1 MIQRTI
7 SAMVGKGSINHNCRK
22 FTAENVDPS
31 RSHLNI
37 EYCNED
43 LHEVYHELFD
53 AAVERYNAKQK
64 RKDRM
69 IDDYYEKIRS
79 GKQEKLFH
87 EIIIQIGDRESCG
100 AATEDGQLAAEIL
113 DEYMKE
119 FQERNPN
126 LRVFSAHLHMDEAT
140 PHLHIDFV
148 PYTAGST
155 RGLDTRVSLKKALA
169 AQGFSGGTRS
179 ETEWNQWVNAEKEA
193 LAAVME
199 RHEVAWEKKGTH
211 EEHLSV
217 LEFKKKERAAEVAE
231 LEEQKLSLETE
242 VMDKEEVKAEL
253 DNEIADTG
261 EKVRKARQKFEAA
274 QADLKAVEAF
284 AAEHIRDPEEWLPE
298 AAAFEGAKAYRKRI
312 MPLFKKVVKL
322 IQPLYTALVDLK
334 RKYRQAADR
343 NRDLEGRISRLHD
356 EISDQKAELKELRV
370 EAQNMEY
377 LKKSLGASAVE
388 KMIIDARRRLWAE
401 VPNRKQTRDPM
412 MDR

>member
-1 MIQRTI
+1 MQ
-7 SAMVGKGSINHNCRK
+7 
-22 FTAENVDPS
+22 
-31 RSHLNI
+31 
-37 EYCNED
+37 
-43 LHEVYHELFD
+43 
-53 AAVERYNAKQK
+53 
-64 RKDRM
+64 
-69 IDDYYEKIRS
+69 
-79 GKQEKLFH
+79 
-87 EIIIQIGDRESCG
+87 
-100 AATEDGQLAAEIL
+100 
-113 DEYMKE
+113 E

-179 ETEWNQWVNAEKEA
+179 ETEWNQWVNAEKAA

-217 LEFKKKERAAEVAE
+217 LEFKKKERAAKVAE
-231 LEEQKLSLETE
+231 LEEQKLSLESE

-312 MPLFKKVVKL
+312 MPIFKKVVKL
-322 IQPLYTALVDLK
+322 IQPLYSALVDLK
-334 RKYRQAADR
+334 RKYRQVSDR
-343 NRDLEGRISRLHD
+343 NRDLEGRINRLHD
-356 EISDQKAELKELRV
+356 EISDQKAELKVLRDEV
-370 EAQNMEY
+370 QNMEY
-377 LKKSLGASAVE
+377 LKKSLGAPAVE
-388 KMIIDARRRLWAE
+388 KMIIDARSRLWVEA
-401 VPNRKQTRDPM
+401 PSRKQTRTTM
-412 MDR
+412 MER

>member
-1 MIQRTI
+1 
-7 SAMVGKGSINHNCRK
+7 MVGKGSVNHNSRK

-43 LHEVYHELFD
+43 LHKVYHELFD

-69 IDDYYEKIRS
+69 IADYYEKIRS

-87 EIIIQIGDRESCG
+87 EIIIQIGDRETCG
-100 AATEDGQLAAEIL
+100 AATGDGELAAQIL
-113 DEYMKE
+113 NEYMQG

-148 PYTAGST
+148 PFTSGST

-179 ETEWNQWVNAEKEA
+179 ETEWNQWANAEKNA
-193 LAAVME
+193 LAAIME
-199 RHEVAWEKKGTH
+199 RYEIAWEKKDTH

-217 LEFKKKERAAEVAE
+217 LEFKKKERVAEVAE
-231 LEEQKLSLETE
+231 LEERKISLETE
-242 VMDKEEVKAEL
+242 VMDKEEVMAEL
-253 DNEIADTG
+253 DSEIAESG
-261 EKVRKARQKFEAA
+261 EKARKARQKFDAL
-274 QADLKAVEAF
+274 QSDLKAVEAY

-298 AAAFEGAKAYRKRI
+298 PGAFEGAKAYRKRVLPI
-312 MPLFKKVVKL
+312 FKKVVKL
-322 IQPLYTALVDLK
+322 IQPLYIALIDMK
-334 RKYRQAADR
+334 RKYRQESGR
-343 NRDLEGRISRLHD
+343 NHDLEGRISRLHD
-356 EISDQKAELKELRV
+356 EISEQKAELKVLRE
-370 EAQNMEY
+370 EAQDLDL
-377 LKKSLGASAVE
+377 LKKNLGETTVENALRASRNRQVE
-388 KMIIDARRRLWAE
+388 GQWYRNQIKRHG
-401 VPNRKQTRDPM
+401 

>member
-1 MIQRTI
+1 
-7 SAMVGKGSINHNCRK
+7 MVGKGSINHNCRK
-22 FTAENVDPS
+22 FSAENVDPS

-43 LHEVYHELFD
+43 LHDVYHELFN

-87 EIIIQIGDRESCG
+87 EIIIQIGDCETCG
-100 AATEDGQLAAEIL
+100 AATGDGKLAAEIL
-113 DEYMKE
+113 DEYMKG

-126 LRVFSAHLHMDEAT
+126 LRVFSAHLHMDEVT

-148 PYTAGST
+148 PFTTGSD

-179 ETEWNQWVNAEKEA
+179 ETEWNQWANAEKEA

-199 RHEVAWEKKGTH
+199 RHEIAWEKKGTH

-231 LEEQKLSLETE
+231 LEEQKVSLQAE
-242 VMDKEEVKAEL
+242 VMDKKEVKTEL
-253 DNEIADTG
+253 DNEIADAG
-261 EKVRKARQKFEAA
+261 EKLRKARQKFAVA
-274 QADLKAVEAF
+274 QADLKTVEAF
-284 AAEHIRDPEEWLPE
+284 TTEHIRDPEEWLPE
-298 AAAFEGAKAYRKRI
+298 PGAFESAKAYRKKILPIFR
-312 MPLFKKVVKL
+312 KVVKL
-322 IQPLYTALVDLK
+322 IQPLFSALVDLK
-334 RKYRQAADR
+334 RKYRQVSDR
-343 NRDLEGRISRLHD
+343 NRDLEGRIDRLKE
-356 EISDQKAELKELRV
+356 EISQQKAELKVLRD

-377 LKKSLGASAVE
+377 LKKSLGTSVVE
-388 KMIIDARRRLWAE
+388 KMIIDARGMLWAE
-401 VPNRKQTRDPM
+401 VPNRKQARTPNRD
-412 MDR
+412 R